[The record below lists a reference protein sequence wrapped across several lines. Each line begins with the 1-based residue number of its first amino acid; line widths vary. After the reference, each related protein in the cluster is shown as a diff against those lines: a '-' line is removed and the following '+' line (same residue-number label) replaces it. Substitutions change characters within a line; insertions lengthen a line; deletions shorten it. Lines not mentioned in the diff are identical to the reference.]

1 MLTQDCSQSITCN
14 EYLVL
19 ILSSGNLDLF
29 FHHQPQQSA
38 LDYAT
43 LHLFFYLLN
52 HDPRNSDKM
61 HGILIDVYKC
71 AHCDN
76 ITQPIILADPL
87 SDDVCPG
94 MFLFFKYHPGDC
106 KMCPKSPNSDTSLD
120 LLTDI
125 ESLFDLESLAD
136 LDSLDGLEYLFDFE
150 FVDDSES
157 LDDFDSPDD
166 LESVDGLEF
175 LLDFDSLDYASLLDL
190 ESHVTLGL
198 CFVLGFVLISTRLL
212 LFSIFLV

>member
-1 MLTQDCSQSITCN
+1 
-14 EYLVL
+14 
-19 ILSSGNLDLF
+19 
-29 FHHQPQQSA
+29 
-38 LDYAT
+38 
-43 LHLFFYLLN
+43 
-52 HDPRNSDKM
+52 M

-71 AHCDN
+71 AHCGN

-94 MFLFFKYHPGDC
+94 MFLLFKYHPGDC

-136 LDSLDGLEYLFDFE
+136 LDSLDGLEYVFDFE

-157 LDDFDSPDD
+157 LDDFDSPDN
-166 LESVDGLEF
+166 LESAGGLEF
-175 LLDFDSLDYASLLDL
+175 LLDFDSFDSVSLEHL
-190 ESHVTLGL
+190 ESHVALGL
-198 CFVLGFVLISTRLL
+198 CCVLGLVLISTRLM
-212 LFSIFLV
+212 LFSIFLIWGLLLLWAPCSAWLFF